1 MAQAAE
7 DAHGRELS
15 ASSTT
20 TLAGVANRTAARRP
34 LHAACANSAQ
44 PQRPAA
50 DIVAE
55 DASAALGGLGGTTML
70 FTILCS
76 FSAGLTVFCILNRVH
91 KRALELAIK
100 LAVREVEKEYEGRAD
115 VMKAQLARKEE
126 ELKKAQDKTQQ
137 LVKLHAS
144 VPSSARP
151 AQPAAKPPPAKE
163 TAQARKEKLKS
174 EGLEVFAM
182 TRPFTDTSFGELL
195 RTTNVE
201 KIEASGS

>member
-1 MAQAAE
+1 MAQAAK
-7 DAHGRELS
+7 DAHGGGLS
-15 ASSTT
+15 AAASPMPRR
-20 TLAGVANRTAARRP
+20 VANRTADRRP
-34 LHAACANSAQ
+34 LQAADANSAQ
-44 PQRPAA
+44 PRRAAA

-55 DASAALGGLGGTTML
+55 DASGAHGCRPGNDML

-91 KRALELAIK
+91 KRALELAVK
-100 LAVREVEKEYEGRAD
+100 LAVREIEKEYESRAG

-137 LVKLHAS
+137 LMKLHAS
-144 VPSSARP
+144 VPSSPRV
-151 AQPAAKPPPAKE
+151 AQPAAKPPTPKE